1 MTPFLSK
8 TSLLL
13 SFLLLRSGF
22 YRVTY
27 DASKFFLALALF
39 WSIYSNGPCKTVV
52 DIIWKVSDGS
62 QLLVVLLCS
71 FHLTLHYVWFHEC
84 NVKLT
89 MELNPSKFLETK
101 LTNINGFYKFNIRW
115 KSKKLIFTLDCLN
128 SKCYKRNTKNGD
140 LDRSNL
146 SEEIHPIK
154 EKADY
159 SLCFINRVFTQK
171 IHKLT
176 TVITVSELRQH
187 RKLKKYDLHFS

>member
-71 FHLTLHYVWFHEC
+71 FHSTLHYVWFHEC

-101 LTNINGFYKFNIRW
+101 LTNINGFYKFNICW
-115 KSKKLIFTLDCLN
+115 KSKKTIFTLDCLN
-128 SKCYKRNTKNGD
+128 SKHYNTIN
-140 LDRSNL
+140 
-146 SEEIHPIK
+146 EIQRMAILIAQTFP
-154 EKADY
+154 
-159 SLCFINRVFTQK
+159 
-171 IHKLT
+171 
-176 TVITVSELRQH
+176 
-187 RKLKKYDLHFS
+187 KKYIR